1 VPLPQGRP
9 SRSRYCCP
17 PRWRHCPTPTG
28 RASQLQVPRALEG
41 GVEGRIRP
49 KRAAAVE
56 PLGPRTWA
64 CRHSGSPPLA
74 SARGESASQS
84 APGGHGIFMQYI
96 GRRRSPATGSPVVGA
111 LVAARRA
118 APRAAPREA
127 APAPL
132 AAAAAGPL
140 RLQDKRGR
148 RQPEPAFVRSRGLG
162 QRMVSGNAWHSLG
175 QRMASRRMPRP
186 CYVRPQALST
196 AAAMPAAPAA
206 ALGLFTDFSPAE
218 QVCVAWPAP
227 PSAAAM

>member
-1 VPLPQGRP
+1 M
-9 SRSRYCCP
+9 
-17 PRWRHCPTPTG
+17 
-28 RASQLQVPRALEG
+28 
-41 GVEGRIRP
+41 EGRIRP

-74 SARGESASQS
+74 SARGERASQS
-84 APGGHGIFMQYI
+84 AQGGHGIFMQHI
-96 GRRRSPATGSPVVGA
+96 GRRRSPATGSPVLGA
-111 LVAARRA
+111 LLA

-132 AAAAAGPL
+132 AAAAAGPR

-175 QRMASRRMPRP
+175 QRMAGRGMPRP
-186 CYVRPQALST
+186 CYVRLQALST
-196 AAAMPAAPAA
+196 AAAMFAAPAT

-218 QVCVAWPAP
+218 
-227 PSAAAM
+227 

>member
-1 VPLPQGRP
+1 MPLPQGRP

-74 SARGESASQS
+74 SARGERASQS
-84 APGGHGIFMQYI
+84 AQGGHGIFMQHI
-96 GRRRSPATGSPVVGA
+96 GRRRSPATGSPVLGA
-111 LVAARRA
+111 LLA

-132 AAAAAGPL
+132 AAAAAGPR
-140 RLQDKRGR
+140 RLQEKRGR

-175 QRMASRRMPRP
+175 QRMAGRGMPRP
-186 CYVRPQALST
+186 CYVRLQALST
-196 AAAMPAAPAA
+196 AAAMPAAPAT

-218 QVCVAWPAP
+218 
-227 PSAAAM
+227 

>member
-1 VPLPQGRP
+1 MPLPQGRP

-74 SARGESASQS
+74 SARGERASQS
-84 APGGHGIFMQYI
+84 AQGGHGIFMQHI
-96 GRRRSPATGSPVVGA
+96 GRRRSPATGSPVLGA
-111 LVAARRA
+111 LVAVPRA

-132 AAAAAGPL
+132 AAAAAGPR

-175 QRMASRRMPRP
+175 QRMAGRGMPRP
-186 CYVRPQALST
+186 CYVRLQALST
-196 AAAMPAAPAA
+196 AAAMLAAPAT

-218 QVCVAWPAP
+218 
-227 PSAAAM
+227 